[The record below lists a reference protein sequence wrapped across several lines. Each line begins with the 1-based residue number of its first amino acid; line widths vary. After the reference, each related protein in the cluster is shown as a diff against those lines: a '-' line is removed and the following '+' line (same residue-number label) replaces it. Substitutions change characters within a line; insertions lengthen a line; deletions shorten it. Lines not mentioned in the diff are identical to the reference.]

1 MHIVLP
7 NAQYVCIAY
16 SIAKQLTICNASAN
30 IKHVSL
36 YKQTEDVQMKNK
48 YISAFAIAVSFGLLV
63 GCSNKTD
70 DVISDNVQTQ
80 VVESSESVVET
91 VETASQNESAET
103 AETTE
108 STPTTESVEVSKE
121 NESLNEVVSEQ
132 NEVVQEQ
139 TTVEDTTAEEVVEA
153 EPTEQ
158 TTEQSTQPTQQSTS
172 KSTSTR
178 LRDYNIDVDHMW
190 WCQLNDPSQ
199 LTEDEV
205 TYITNKYPGFP
216 KDPRQMTVEEF
227 TAYMEAYASNQ
238 NNTYSNANTT
248 STTPTEDHEITQED
262 IAAAFAANGVTAAPL
277 VGSERAAE
285 IMDGWEID
293 WD

>member
-1 MHIVLP
+1 
-7 NAQYVCIAY
+7 
-16 SIAKQLTICNASAN
+16 
-30 IKHVSL
+30 
-36 YKQTEDVQMKNK
+36 MKNK

-80 VVESSESVVET
+80 AVESSESVVET

-103 AETTE
+103 AESAE

-121 NESLNEVVSEQ
+121 DEALNEVVSNQ

-139 TTVEDTTAEEVVEA
+139 TTQ
-153 EPTEQ
+153 PTEQ
-158 TTEQSTQPTQQSTS
+158 TTQPTEQPTQPAQQSTP

-178 LRDYNIDVDHMW
+178 LRDYSIDVDHMH
-190 WCQLNDPSQ
+190 WCEQNDPSQ
-199 LTEDEV
+199 LTEAEA
-205 TYITNKYPGFP
+205 TYLMNKYSGFP
-216 KDPRQMTVEEF
+216 KDPRQMTVAEF
-227 TAYMEAYASNQ
+227 TAYMEAYFSNQ
-238 NNTYSNANTT
+238 FNTYSDAT
-248 STTPTEDHEITQED
+248 STTPTEEREYTQEELNA
-262 IAAAFAANGVTAAPL
+262 IAEAHGIKTGTRVS
-277 VGSERAAE
+277 SERAAE